1 MADDAAAAAA
11 ATKLN
16 QMTTDFKDKA
26 DGMLGEMGTQF
37 NSVVEAVLKN
47 FGTLQASYLKGYED
61 IFKQVKKANDD
72 MLKNMEDNM
81 KNLKTSVQSN
91 YDAMNVT
98 LKEGYAKAMAEFG
111 TQTQEMMKK
120 NLALLSPSVV
130 QETVAAL
137 NAHQKEVLDMNAK
150 RFKGIMEN
158 LDKQKFKALV
168 EEVTIPGMAMLPKL
182 VQPVLKSV
190 PGSSSSPP
198 TSTNNKK

>member
-1 MADDAAAAAA
+1 
-11 ATKLN
+11 
-16 QMTTDFKDKA
+16 
-26 DGMLGEMGTQF
+26 
-37 NSVVEAVLKN
+37 
-47 FGTLQASYLKGYED
+47 
-61 IFKQVKKANDD
+61 

-158 LDKQKFKALV
+158 LDKVTNAADKMKISKWDKWILLVFGEQKFKALV